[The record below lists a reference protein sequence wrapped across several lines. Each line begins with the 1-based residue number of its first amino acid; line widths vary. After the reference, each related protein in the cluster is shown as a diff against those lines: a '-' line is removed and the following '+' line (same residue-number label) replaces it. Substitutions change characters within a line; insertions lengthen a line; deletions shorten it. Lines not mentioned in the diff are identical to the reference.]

1 MKEISVN
8 RLKWRCRRG
17 MKELDVLLESYLLA
31 NADCMVAETRR
42 SFSELL
48 EVQDPILYEWFTGR
62 SKPDKKELHDL
73 IIAIGSLR

>member
-1 MKEISVN
+1 MKEIDIN

-17 MKELDVLLESYLLA
+17 MKELDVLLESYLLV
-31 NADCMVAETRR
+31 NADSMASEARK

-48 EVQDPILYEWFTGR
+48 EIQDPILYEWFTGR

-73 IIAIGSLR
+73 IIAIGSLK